1 MTARD
6 WSPAEI
12 AATVASYLEMLRLEV
27 LGQPYSKTVFR
38 DRLLDLLN
46 DRTSTAVEYKHQNIS
61 AVMMRLGLRPIK
73 GYQPAK
79 NYQHALIAE
88 VQAQLASSPSIIE
101 QVLAEALQTPDAAAV
116 GALDVAWSPIPRIVL
131 PDARASV
138 RTVRHYDYASVE
150 ASNRKLGN
158 GGEEAVVELERR
170 RLHGAGKRKL
180 AESVEH
186 VSKTR
191 GDGLGYDILSFEES
205 GKERLIEVKTTKS
218 RAETPFFVSRNELQV
233 SQEQAH
239 VFHLIRVFNFGPTPR
254 WYHLPGSI
262 DATCELQESTFLAVP
277 KAG

>member
-1 MTARD
+1 LTVRD
-6 WSPAEI
+6 WSATEI

-27 LGQPYSKTVFR
+27 LGQPYSKTMFR
-38 DRLLDLLN
+38 DRLLALLN
-46 DRTSTAVEYKHQNIS
+46 NRTDTAVEYKHQNIS

-101 QVLAEALQTPDAAAV
+101 QVLAEALHTPDAAAI
-116 GALDVAWSPIPRIVL
+116 GPLDFAWSQIPKIVL
-131 PDARASV
+131 PDARAGG
-138 RTVRHYDYASVE
+138 RIVRHYDYATVE
-150 ASNRKLGN
+150 ASNRKLGDR
-158 GGEEAVVELERR
+158 GEEAVVELERR
-170 RLHGAGKRKL
+170 RLHSAGKRKL

-205 GKERLIEVKTTKS
+205 GKVRLIEVKTTKS

-233 SQEQAH
+233 SQEQAE
-239 VFHLIRVFNFGPTPR
+239 VFHLIRVFNFGPAPR

-262 DATCELQESTFLAVP
+262 NSTCELQESTFLAVP

>member
-6 WSPAEI
+6 WSAAEI

-27 LGQPYSKTVFR
+27 LGQPYSKTMFR
-38 DRLLDLLN
+38 DRLLALLN
-46 DRTSTAVEYKHQNIS
+46 NRTGTAVEYKHQNIS

-101 QVLAEALQTPDAAAV
+101 QVLAEALQTPDAAAI
-116 GALDVAWSPIPRIVL
+116 GALDLAWSPIPNIVL
-131 PDARASV
+131 ADARAGARSG
-138 RTVRHYDYASVE
+138 RHYDYAAVE
-150 ASNRKLGN
+150 SSNRKLGL

-170 RLHGAGKRKL
+170 RLHSAGKRKL
-180 AESVEH
+180 AASVEH

-205 GKERLIEVKTTKS
+205 GKERLLEVKTTKS

-233 SQEQAH
+233 SQDQAEL
-239 VFHLIRVFNFGPTPR
+239 FHLIRVFNFGPAPR

>member
-6 WSPAEI
+6 WSAAEV

-27 LGQPYSKTVFR
+27 LGQPYS
-38 DRLLDLLN
+38 
-46 DRTSTAVEYKHQNIS
+46 RTATAVEYKHQNIS

-88 VQAQLASSPSIIE
+88 VQAQLDASPSIIE
-101 QVLAEALQTPDAAAV
+101 QVLAEALQTPDPAAI
-116 GALDVAWSPIPRIVL
+116 GTLDISWSPVPNIVL
-131 PDARASV
+131 PADRVGAPTA
-138 RTVRHYDYASVE
+138 RHYDYATVE

-170 RLHGAGKRKL
+170 RLHSAGKRKL
-180 AESVEH
+180 SESVEH

-218 RAETPFFVSRNELQV
+218 RAETPFFVSRNELHV
-233 SQEQAH
+233 SQEQAE
-239 VFHLIRVFNFGPTPR
+239 VFHLIRVFNFGPAPR
-254 WYHLPGSI
+254 WYHLSGSI
-262 DATCELQESTFLAVP
+262 DTTCELQESTFLAVP